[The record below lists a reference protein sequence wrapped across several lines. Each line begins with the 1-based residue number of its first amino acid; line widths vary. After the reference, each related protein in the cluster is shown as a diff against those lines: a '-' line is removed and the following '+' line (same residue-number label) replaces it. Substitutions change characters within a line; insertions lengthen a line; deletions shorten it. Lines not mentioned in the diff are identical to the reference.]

1 MQEDARLLGALRRS
15 VRKLDG
21 SARDYDTLLERIG
34 DARFVMLG
42 ESTHGT
48 HEFYRERA
56 KLTKRL
62 IRELGF
68 HAVAIEGDFPDA
80 YRVNLH
86 VRGKSS
92 DATAEAALSGFQRFP
107 SWMWRNADVLDFVGF
122 MADINRTRDE
132 AVGFYG
138 LDLYSLYGSIQAI
151 VTNLEH
157 LDPEAA
163 QRARQRYA
171 CFDHFQNDAERYA
184 QLAGSELA
192 KSCED
197 EVTGQLLD
205 LLEQRRSWLTRD
217 DHGLAD
223 QAFYVEQNA
232 RVVKN
237 AESYYRNMYA
247 GRALTWNLRDEHM
260 LESLE
265 ALAQHLDRRVGRSK
279 IVVWAHN
286 SHLGDARYTA
296 LAALGEKNLGQL
308 ARERFAGDAFL
319 VGFTTFDGSVTA
331 ASEWG
336 GPVERKTVRPALPRS
351 YESLFHQLRLP
362 RFLLDLRGTKLDV
375 PLPTSRIARA
385 IGVIYRPETERAS
398 HYFRADLGKQFDAV
412 VHIDHTRAVE
422 PLERTPRW
430 TAGEAPETYPFA
442 V

>member
-1 MQEDARLLGALRRS
+1 MQEDARLLAALRRS

-21 SARDYDTLLERIG
+21 SARDYDSLLERVG
-34 DARFVMLG
+34 DARFVLLG
-42 ESTHGT
+42 EATHGT
-48 HEFYRERA
+48 HEFYRERS

-86 VRGKSS
+86 VQGKGQ

-107 SWMWRNADVLDFVGF
+107 NWMWRNADALDFVGF
-122 MADINRTRDE
+122 LADHNRSRSA

-138 LDLYSLYGSIQAI
+138 LDLYSLYGSIQS
-151 VTNLEH
+151 VVSTLERI
-157 LDPEAA
+157 DPKAA
-163 QRARQRYA
+163 ERARQRYA
-171 CFDHFQNDAERYA
+171 CFDHFHNDAERYA
-184 QLAGSELA
+184 HATGWELA
-192 KSCED
+192 ESCED
-197 EVTGQLLD
+197 EVAGQLLE
-205 LLEQRRSWLTRD
+205 LLEKRGAWLSRD
-217 DHGLAD
+217 EHGLAD
-223 QAFYVEQNA
+223 QAFYIEQNA
-232 RVVKN
+232 RVVKS

-247 GRALTWNLRDEHM
+247 GRVQTWNLRDEHM
-260 LESLE
+260 LESLD
-265 ALAQHLDRRVGRSK
+265 ALARHLDQRVGRSK

-286 SHLGDARYTA
+286 SHVGDARSTA
-296 LAALGEKNLGQL
+296 LANIGEKNLGQL
-308 ARERFAGDAFL
+308 ARERFGSDAVL

-331 ASEWG
+331 ASDWG

-351 YESLFHQLRLP
+351 YESLFHQLRVP
-362 RFLLDLRGTKLDV
+362 RFLLDLRETKLDM
-375 PLPTSRIARA
+375 PLPTSRIERA

>member
-1 MQEDARLLGALRRS
+1 MQEDARLLAALRRS

-21 SARDYDTLLERIG
+21 SARDYDSLLEQIG
-34 DARFVMLG
+34 DARFVLLG
-42 ESTHGT
+42 EATHGT

-86 VRGKSS
+86 VQGKGQ

-107 SWMWRNADVLDFVGF
+107 NWMWRNADALDFVGF
-122 MADINRTRDE
+122 LADHNRSRSAT
-132 AVGFYG
+132 VGFYG
-138 LDLYSLYGSIQAI
+138 LDLYSLYASIQS
-151 VTNLEH
+151 VVSTLERI
-157 LDPEAA
+157 DPKAA
-163 QRARQRYA
+163 ERARRRYA
-171 CFDHFQNDAERYA
+171 CFDHFQNDAQHYA
-184 QLAGSELA
+184 QATGWELA
-192 KSCED
+192 ESCED
-197 EVTGQLLD
+197 EVAGQLLE
-205 LLEQRRSWLTRD
+205 LLEKRGAGLSRD

-223 QAFYVEQNA
+223 QAFFVEQNA

-247 GRALTWNLRDEHM
+247 GRVQTWNLRDEHM
-260 LESLE
+260 LDSLD
-265 ALAQHLDRRVGRSK
+265 ALARHLDQRVGRSK

-286 SHLGDARYTA
+286 SHVGDARATA
-296 LAALGEKNLGQL
+296 PSAIGEKNLGQL
-308 ARERFAGDAFL
+308 ARERFESDAFL

-331 ASEWG
+331 ASDWG

-351 YESLFHQLRLP
+351 YESLFHQVRVP
-362 RFLLDLRGTKLDV
+362 RFLLDLRDTKLAV
-375 PLPTSRIARA
+375 ALPRERIERA

-398 HYFRADLGKQFDAV
+398 HYVRADLSKQFDAV

-422 PLERTPRW
+422 PLERTARW
-430 TAGEAPETYPFA
+430 TEGEVPETYPFA